1 MAVEV
6 GEGDYLF
13 LPPLKIDSESSSS
26 RLPIPGREEGG
37 GREAGPE
44 SHGDPPT
51 SGETIDRVFIYNPLH
66 DYESVW
72 WTAVWFVFHCKPE
85 GVADGVMEKAR
96 RTLYE
101 NRNTAFANNR
111 FLRIRKLLPPV
122 LQPLAQVLAEMMTIL
137 VDAYRSF
144 EESFDGSEMLLVFER
159 LEPRLK
165 DLVGLAQNLVVASP
179 VMRRKLEEVALE
191 VERGRQAMG
200 QEGEAEGQQMAV
212 DDPSVDVETEVLGKR
227 GRTDVPEPGR
237 VLRKRT
243 SKGKVAVK

>member
-1 MAVEV
+1 MALEVEA
-6 GEGDYLF
+6 GDYLF

-26 RLPIPGREEGG
+26 RLPIPGREEDG
-37 GREAGPE
+37 GRGAGPE
-44 SHGDPPT
+44 CHGDPPT
-51 SGETIDRVFIYNPLH
+51 SGETTDRIFIYNPLH

-101 NRNTAFANNR
+101 NRTTAFASNR

-144 EESFDGSEMLLVFER
+144 EETFDGSKMLLVFES

-165 DLVGLAQNLVVASP
+165 DLVRLARDLVVAP
-179 VMRRKLEEVALE
+179 RAVHHKLNIEAEFDAVAPE
-191 VERGRQAMG
+191 GERDQRGQQAIE
-200 QEGEAEGQQMAV
+200 QEGGAEGQPMAV
-212 DDPSVDVETEVLGKR
+212 DDPFVSAEQDLVLGKR
-227 GRTDVPEPGR
+227 RRAD
-237 VLRKRT
+237 
-243 SKGKVAVK
+243 